1 VDATAALNILDATGR
16 IGEPVRLLLRL
27 GISDNASAKAAGKV
41 TTNRRSEDNLTGAEE
56 LQRMRE
62 MFARSPSFSALLQGP
77 EHRFV
82 LTNPAYHQLIGH
94 RNVIGLPVLEAVPE
108 IEGQGFLELL
118 DNVFAT
124 GEPFVGKDV
133 KIVLQRS
140 PGNVE
145 ETRYLDFV
153 YQPIKD
159 ESGNVTSIFVE
170 GLDVTERRATE
181 QALRELN
188 ADLEK
193 RVIERAQAR
202 GRTWNLSPDLLG
214 ALNAKGYFETSNPA
228 WRTILGWS
236 EDEVASMSIFEL
248 LHPDDVEHTRAGFE
262 LTLVGQPA
270 IRFVNRYRC
279 KDSSYRYI
287 SWVGIQEDGYVY
299 CTGRDITAE
308 REAEIELSKAQDAL
322 RQAQKVEAIGQLTGG
337 IAHDFNNL
345 LTGII
350 GSLGLV
356 RRRMATNNLDDIPRL
371 MDAASSAALR
381 AATLTHRLLA
391 FGRRQSLDIRPNDVN
406 RIVAGIE
413 DLLQRTMGERIDL
426 VCNLSEDLWTG
437 STDANQLE
445 SALLN
450 LAINARD
457 AMPDGGCLTI
467 ETANVQLDQAYASLH
482 EDVQPGEYVM
492 VSVSDT
498 GIGMPPEV
506 LEKALDPFF
515 TTKPVGEGTGLGLSV
530 IYGFTKQGRGHLRIH
545 SEVGRGTTVKLYLP
559 RALQNAIDLKPVTV
573 ETPRGRG
580 ETILVVEDDA
590 TVRSII
596 SDVLR
601 DLGYHVLTA
610 ADARFA
616 IPLIQSEGAIDLL
629 ISDVILPHVNGRKLA
644 ETARTLRPALKVLF
658 VSGYSEDAIVRADL
672 IEAGMD
678 MLTKPFALD
687 TLGAKVYAMINGWVP
702 A

>member
-1 VDATAALNILDATGR
+1 
-16 IGEPVRLLLRL
+16 
-27 GISDNASAKAAGKV
+27 
-41 TTNRRSEDNLTGAEE
+41 
-56 LQRMRE
+56 
-62 MFARSPSFSALLQGP
+62 
-77 EHRFV
+77 
-82 LTNPAYHQLIGH
+82 
-94 RNVIGLPVLEAVPE
+94 VIGLTVREAVPE
-108 IEGQGFLELL
+108 LEGQGFFKLL
-118 DNVFAT
+118 DHVFAT
-124 GEPFVGKDV
+124 GESFVGKDV
-133 KIVLQRS
+133 KIILQPTPR
-140 PGNVE
+140 GIE
-145 ETRYLDFV
+145 EPRYLDFV
-153 YQPIKD
+153 CQPIKD
-159 ESGNVTSIFVE
+159 ESGHITSIFVE

-188 ADLEK
+188 ANLEK

-202 GRTWNLSPDLLG
+202 GRTWDLSPDLLG
-214 ALNAKGYFETSNPA
+214 ALNSQGYFETSNPA

-279 KDSSYRYI
+279 KDGSYRYI
-287 SWVGIQEDGYVY
+287 SWVGIQEDGHVY

-308 REAEIELSKAQDAL
+308 REAQIELSKAQDAL

-350 GSLGLV
+350 GSLALV
-356 RRRMATNNLDDIPRL
+356 RRRMATNNPDDIPRL
-371 MDAASSAALR
+371 MDAASAAALR
-381 AATLTHRLLA
+381 AAALTHRLLA
-391 FGRRQSLDIRPNDVN
+391 FGRRQSLDTRPNDVN
-406 RIVAGIE
+406 RIVTGVE
-413 DLLQRTMGERIDL
+413 DLLRRTMGERIEM
-426 VCNLSEDLWTG
+426 VCKLSDDLWTA

-457 AMPDGGCLTI
+457 AMPDGGRLTI
-467 ETANVQLDQAYASLH
+467 ETANVQLDQAYTSLH
-482 EDVQPGEYVM
+482 EDVQPGDYVA

-530 IYGFTKQGRGHLRIH
+530 IYGFTKQSRGHLRIY
-545 SEVGRGTTVKLYLP
+545 SEVGQGTTVKLYLR
-559 RALQNAIDLKPVTV
+559 RALQNAIDLKPVTL
-573 ETPRGRG
+573 ETPRGHG

-596 SDVLR
+596 GDVLR
-601 DLGYHVLTA
+601 DLGYNVLTA

-616 IPLIQSEGAIDLL
+616 IPLLQSKEAIDLL

-658 VSGYSEDAIVRADL
+658 VSGYSEDVIVRGDL
-672 IEAGMD
+672 IDAGMD

-687 TLGAKVYAMINGWVP
+687 TLGAKVHAMING
-702 A
+702 

>member
-1 VDATAALNILDATGR
+1 
-16 IGEPVRLLLRL
+16 
-27 GISDNASAKAAGKV
+27 V
-41 TTNRRSEDNLTGAEE
+41 TTNHRSEDNLTGAEE
-56 LQRMRE
+56 LHRMRE

-94 RNVIGLPVLEAVPE
+94 RNVIGLPVREAVPE
-108 IEGQGFLELL
+108 IEGQGFFELL

-133 KIVLQRS
+133 KIVLQRT
-140 PGNVE
+140 PGGIE

-188 ADLEK
+188 ANLEK

-202 GRTWNLSPDLLG
+202 GRTWDLSPDLLG
-214 ALNAKGYFETSNPA
+214 ALNSKGYFETSNPA

-279 KDSSYRYI
+279 KDGSYRYI

-356 RRRMATNNLDDIPRL
+356 RRRMATNNPDDIPRL
-371 MDAASSAALR
+371 MDAASAAALR
-381 AATLTHRLLA
+381 AAALTHRLLT
-391 FGRRQSLDIRPNDVN
+391 FGRRQSLDMRPNDVN
-406 RIVAGIE
+406 RIVTGVE
-413 DLLQRTMGERIDL
+413 DLLQRTMGERIDM
-426 VCNLSEDLWTG
+426 VCKLSDDLWTA

-457 AMPDGGCLTI
+457 AMPDGGRLTI
-467 ETANVQLDQAYASLH
+467 ETANAQLD
-482 EDVQPGEYVM
+482 GEYVT

-530 IYGFTKQGRGHLRIH
+530 IYGFTKQSRGHLRID
-545 SEVGRGTTVKLYLP
+545 SKVGQGTTVTLYLP
-559 RALQNAIDLKPVTV
+559 RALQDAIDLKPVAL
-573 ETPRGRG
+573 ETPRGHG

-601 DLGYHVLTA
+601 DLGYNVLTA

-616 IPLIQSEGAIDLL
+616 IPLLQSEGAIDLL

>member
-1 VDATAALNILDATGR
+1 
-16 IGEPVRLLLRL
+16 
-27 GISDNASAKAAGKV
+27 V
-41 TTNRRSEDNLTGAEE
+41 TTNARSEAHLNGDEE
-56 LQRMRE
+56 LHRMRE
-62 MFARSPSFSALLQGP
+62 MLARSPSFSALLQGP

-82 LTNPAYHQLIGH
+82 LTNPAYQQLIGH
-94 RNVIGLPVLEAVPE
+94 RDVIGLPVREAVPE
-108 IEGQGFLELL
+108 VEGQGFFELL
-118 DNVFAT
+118 DNVFST
-124 GEPFVGKDV
+124 GEPFVGRDV
-133 KIVLQRS
+133 KIVLQRT
-140 PGNVE
+140 PGGIE

-159 ESGNVTSIFVE
+159 ESGKVTSIFVE
-170 GLDVTERRATE
+170 GMDVTDRRAIE

-188 ADLEK
+188 ADLER

-214 ALNAKGYFETSNPA
+214 ALNSKGYFETSNPA
-228 WRTILGWS
+228 WQTILGWS
-236 EDEVASMSIFEL
+236 EAEVASMSIFEL

-279 KDSSYRYI
+279 KDGRHRYI

-299 CTGRDITAE
+299 CTGRDITVE

-322 RQAQKVEAIGQLTGG
+322 RQAQKMEAIGQLTGG

-350 GSLGLV
+350 GSLDLV
-356 RRRMATNNLDDIPRL
+356 RRRMASNNTGDIPRL
-371 MDAASSAALR
+371 MDAASAAALR
-381 AATLTHRLLA
+381 AAALTHRLLA
-391 FGRRQSLDIRPNDVN
+391 FGRRQSLDTRPIDVN
-406 RIVAGIE
+406 RIVGGVE
-413 DLLQRTMGERIDL
+413 DLLQRTMGERIEL
-426 VCNLSEDLWTG
+426 VCKLAGDLWTA

-457 AMPDGGCLTI
+457 AMPDGGRLTI
-467 ETANVQLDQAYASLH
+467 ETANVQLDDAYASLH
-482 EDVQPGEYVM
+482 EDVQPGEYVA

-498 GIGMPPEV
+498 GIGMAPDV
-506 LEKALDPFF
+506 LEKAMDPFF

-530 IYGFTKQGRGHLRIH
+530 IYGFTKQSRGHLRIY
-545 SEVGRGTTVKLYLP
+545 SEVGRGTTVKLFLP
-559 RALQNAIDLKPVTV
+559 RAMQNAVDLKPVAL
-573 ETPRGRG
+573 EIPRGRG

-596 SDVLR
+596 SDVLQ
-601 DLGYHVLTA
+601 DLGYNVLTA
-610 ADARFA
+610 SDARLA
-616 IPLIQSEGAIDLL
+616 IPFLQSKKTIDLL
-629 ISDVILPHVNGRKLA
+629 ISDVILPHINGRKLA
-644 ETARTLRPALKVLF
+644 EIARTSRPTLKVLF
-658 VSGYSEDAIVRADL
+658 VSGYSEDAIVRDDF
-672 IEAGMD
+672 IDAGMD

-687 TLGAKVYAMINGWVP
+687 VLGAKVHAMIEG
-702 A
+702 

>member
-1 VDATAALNILDATGR
+1 MHH
-16 IGEPVRLLLRL
+16 
-27 GISDNASAKAAGKV
+27 
-41 TTNRRSEDNLTGAEE
+41 RRSEDKLTGDEE
-56 LQRMRE
+56 LHRMRE
-62 MFARSPSFSALLQGP
+62 MFARSPSFAALLQGP

-94 RNVIGLPVLEAVPE
+94 RNVIGLPVREAVPE

-118 DNVFAT
+118 DNVLAT

-133 KIVLQRS
+133 KIVLQRT
-140 PGNVE
+140 PGGIE

-188 ADLEK
+188 ANLEK

-202 GRTWNLSPDLLG
+202 GRTWVLSPDLLG
-214 ALNAKGYFETSNPA
+214 ALNSKGYFETSNPA

-279 KDSSYRYI
+279 KDGSYRYI

-299 CTGRDITAE
+299 CTGRDITVE
-308 REAEIELSKAQDAL
+308 REAEIELSKAQEAL

-350 GSLGLV
+350 GSLALV
-356 RRRMATNNLDDIPRL
+356 RRRMATNNPGDIPRL
-371 MDAASSAALR
+371 MDAASAAAMR
-381 AATLTHRLLA
+381 AAALTHRLLT
-391 FGRRQSLDIRPNDVN
+391 FGRRQSLDTRPNDVN
-406 RIVAGIE
+406 RLVTGVE
-413 DLLQRTMGERIDL
+413 DLLRRTMGERIEL
-426 VCNLSEDLWTG
+426 VCKLSDDLWTA

-457 AMPDGGCLTI
+457 AMPDGGRLTI
-467 ETANVQLDQAYASLH
+467 ETANVQLD
-482 EDVQPGEYVM
+482 GEYVT

-530 IYGFTKQGRGHLRIH
+530 IYGFTKQSRGHMRIH
-545 SEVGRGTTVKLYLP
+545 SEVGHGTTVRLYFP
-559 RALQNAIDLKPVTV
+559 RALQDAIDLKPVTL
-573 ETPRGRG
+573 ETPRGHG

-601 DLGYHVLTA
+601 DLGYNVLTA

-616 IPLIQSEGAIDLL
+616 IPLLQSEGAIDLL

-644 ETARTLRPALKVLF
+644 EMARTSRPALKVLF
-658 VSGYSEDAIVRADL
+658 VSGYSEDAIVRGDL

-687 TLGAKVYAMINGWVP
+687 TLGAKVHAMING
-702 A
+702 

>member
-1 VDATAALNILDATGR
+1 
-16 IGEPVRLLLRL
+16 
-27 GISDNASAKAAGKV
+27 V
-41 TTNRRSEDNLTGAEE
+41 TTNHRSEDNLTGAEE
-56 LQRMRE
+56 LHRMRE

-94 RNVIGLPVLEAVPE
+94 RNVIGLPVREAVPE
-108 IEGQGFLELL
+108 IEGQGFFELL

-133 KIVLQRS
+133 RIVLQRT
-140 PGNVE
+140 PGGIE

-188 ADLEK
+188 ANLEK

-202 GRTWNLSPDLLG
+202 GRTWDLSPDLLG
-214 ALNAKGYFETSNPA
+214 ALNSKGYFETSNPA

-279 KDSSYRYI
+279 KDGSYRYI

-308 REAEIELSKAQDAL
+308 QEAEIELSKAQDAL

-350 GSLGLV
+350 GSLDLV
-356 RRRMATNNLDDIPRL
+356 RRRMATNNPDDIPRL
-371 MDAASSAALR
+371 MDAASAAALR
-381 AATLTHRLLA
+381 AAALTHRLLT

-406 RIVAGIE
+406 RIVTGVE
-413 DLLQRTMGERIDL
+413 DLLQRTMGERIDM
-426 VCNLSEDLWTG
+426 VCKPSDDLWTA

-457 AMPDGGCLTI
+457 AMPDGGRLTI
-467 ETANVQLDQAYASLH
+467 ETANAQLD
-482 EDVQPGEYVM
+482 GEYVT

-530 IYGFTKQGRGHLRIH
+530 IYGFTKQSRGHLRID
-545 SEVGRGTTVKLYLP
+545 SKVGQGTTVTLYLP
-559 RALQNAIDLKPVTV
+559 RALQDAIDLKPVAL
-573 ETPRGRG
+573 ETPRGHG

-601 DLGYHVLTA
+601 DLGYNVLTA

-616 IPLIQSEGAIDLL
+616 IPLLQSEGAIDLL

-687 TLGAKVYAMINGWVP
+687 TLGAKVFAMIDG
-702 A
+702 

>member
-1 VDATAALNILDATGR
+1 MVG
-16 IGEPVRLLLRL
+16 P
-27 GISDNASAKAAGKV
+27 
-41 TTNRRSEDNLTGAEE
+41 NRRSEDTLDGAEE
-56 LQRMRE
+56 LRRMRE
-62 MFARSPSFSALLQGP
+62 MFARSPSFSAFLQGP

-94 RNVIGLPVLEAVPE
+94 RNVLGLPVREAVPE
-108 IEGQGFLELL
+108 VASQGFLELL

-133 KIVLQRS
+133 KIVLQRT
-140 PGNVE
+140 PGGIE

-159 ESGNVTSIFVE
+159 GSGNVTSIFVE

-181 QALRELN
+181 LALRELN
-188 ADLEK
+188 ADLER

-202 GRTWNLSPDLLG
+202 GRTWDLSPDLLG
-214 ALNAKGYFETSNPA
+214 ALNSKGYFETSNPA
-228 WRTILGWS
+228 WHTILGWS

-279 KDSSYRYI
+279 KDGGYRHI

-299 CTGRDITAE
+299 CTGRDITSE
-308 REAEIELSKAQDAL
+308 REAEIELSKAHDAL
-322 RQAQKVEAIGQLTGG
+322 RQAQKMEAIGQLTGG

-350 GSLGLV
+350 GSLDLV
-356 RRRMATNNLDDIPRL
+356 RRRMATNSSDDIPRL
-371 MDAASSAALR
+371 MNAASAAAQR
-381 AATLTHRLLA
+381 AAVLTHRLLA

-406 RIVAGIE
+406 RLVTGVE
-413 DLLQRTMGERIDL
+413 DLLRRTLGERVEL
-426 VCNLSEDLWTG
+426 VCKLSDDLWAA

-457 AMPDGGCLTI
+457 AMPDGGRLTI
-467 ETANVQLDQAYASLH
+467 ETANVQLDEGYASLH
-482 EDVQPGEYVM
+482 EDVEPGEYVAL
-492 VSVSDT
+492 SVSDT
-498 GIGMPPEV
+498 GVGMPPEV
-506 LEKALDPFF
+506 LAKAVDPFF

-530 IYGFTKQGRGHLRIH
+530 IHGFASQSRGHLRIDSQLGH
-545 SEVGRGTTVKLYLP
+545 GTTVQLYLL
-559 RALQNAIDLKPVTV
+559 RALQNAVEAKPVAL
-573 ETPRGRG
+573 ETPRGHG

-596 SDVLR
+596 CDALQ
-601 DLGYHVLTA
+601 DLGYKVLKA
-610 ADARFA
+610 ADSRFA
-616 IPLIQSEGAIDLL
+616 IPLLQSKGTIDLL

-644 ETARTLRPALKVLF
+644 EMARISRPELKVLF
-658 VSGYSEDAIVRADL
+658 VSGYSEHAMVRGDL

-678 MLTKPFALD
+678 MLAKPFALD
-687 TLGAKVYAMINGWVP
+687 TLGAKVHAIINGKP
-702 A
+702 GD

>member
-1 VDATAALNILDATGR
+1 M
-16 IGEPVRLLLRL
+16 
-27 GISDNASAKAAGKV
+27 
-41 TTNRRSEDNLTGAEE
+41 TTNGGPEDNLTGAEE
-56 LQRMRE
+56 LHRMRE

-82 LTNPAYHQLIGH
+82 LTNPAYHQLMGH
-94 RNVIGLPVLEAVPE
+94 RNVIGLSFREAFPE
-108 IEGQGFLELL
+108 AKGQGFLELL
-118 DNVFAT
+118 DNVFTT

-133 KIVLQRS
+133 KIVLART
-140 PGNVE
+140 PGGAE
-145 ETRYLDFV
+145 DTRYVDFV

-159 ESGNVTSIFVE
+159 DSGNVKSIFVE
-170 GLDVTERRATE
+170 GLDITERRATE
-181 QALRELN
+181 HALRELN
-188 ADLEK
+188 VNLER

-214 ALNAKGYFETSNPA
+214 ALNSEGFFETSNPA

-248 LHPDDVEHTRAGFE
+248 LHPEDVEHTRAGFE

-279 KDSSYRYI
+279 KDGSYRHI

-299 CTGRDITAE
+299 CTGRDITVE

-322 RQAQKVEAIGQLTGG
+322 RQAQKMEAIGQLTGG

-350 GSLGLV
+350 GSLDLV
-356 RRRMATNNLDDIPRL
+356 RRRMAANNAVDIPRL
-371 MDAASSAALR
+371 MDAASAAALR
-381 AATLTHRLLA
+381 AAALTHRLLA
-391 FGRRQSLDIRPNDVN
+391 FGRRQSLDTRPNDVN
-406 RIVAGIE
+406 RIVSGIE
-413 DLLQRTMGERIDL
+413 DFLQRTMGERIEL
-426 VCNLSEDLWTG
+426 ECKLSDDLWTAF
-437 STDANQLE
+437 TDANQLE

-457 AMPDGGCLTI
+457 AMPNGGRLTI
-467 ETANVQLDQAYASLH
+467 ETANVQLDDAYSSLH
-482 EDVQPGEYVM
+482 ADVQPGEYVI

-498 GIGMPPEV
+498 GIGMPPAV
-506 LEKALDPFF
+506 LERALDPFF

-530 IYGFTKQGRGHLRIH
+530 IYGFIKQSRGHLRIY
-545 SEVGRGTTVKLYLP
+545 SEPGQGTTVRLYLP
-559 RALQNAIDLKPVTV
+559 RALQNAVDLKPVAH
-573 ETPRGRG
+573 ETPRGHG

-596 SDVLR
+596 SDVLQ
-601 DLGYHVLTA
+601 DLGYSVLTA
-610 ADARFA
+610 ADARVA
-616 IPLIQSEGAIDLL
+616 IPLLQSEKAIDLL
-629 ISDVILPHVNGRKLA
+629 ISDVILPHVNGEKLA
-644 ETARTLRPALKVLF
+644 EMARSSRPELKVLF
-658 VSGYSEDAIVRADL
+658 VSGYSENAIVRSEL

-678 MLTKPFALD
+678 ILTKPFALD
-687 TLGAKVYAMINGWVP
+687 TLGAKVHAMIKGP
-702 A
+702 AAQ

>member
-1 VDATAALNILDATGR
+1 
-16 IGEPVRLLLRL
+16 
-27 GISDNASAKAAGKV
+27 V
-41 TTNRRSEDNLTGAEE
+41 TTNRLSEDNLTGAEE
-56 LQRMRE
+56 LHRMRE

-94 RNVIGLPVLEAVPE
+94 RDVIGLPVREAVPE
-108 IEGQGFLELL
+108 VEGQGFFELL
-118 DNVFAT
+118 DTVFAT

-133 KIVLQRS
+133 KIVLQRT
-140 PGNVE
+140 PGGIE

-159 ESGNVTSIFVE
+159 ESGHVTSIFVE

-188 ADLEK
+188 ANLEK

-202 GRTWNLSPDLLG
+202 GRTWDLSPDLLG
-214 ALNAKGYFETSNPA
+214 ALNSKGYFETSNPA

-279 KDSSYRYI
+279 KDGSYRYI

-371 MDAASSAALR
+371 MDAASAAALR
-381 AATLTHRLLA
+381 AAALTHRLLA
-391 FGRRQSLDIRPNDVN
+391 FGRRQSLDTRPNDVN
-406 RIVAGIE
+406 RIVTGIE
-413 DLLQRTMGERIDL
+413 DLLQRTMGERIEL
-426 VCNLSEDLWTG
+426 VCRLSNDLWAA

-457 AMPDGGCLTI
+457 AMPNGGRLTI
-467 ETANVQLDQAYASLH
+467 ETANVQLD
-482 EDVQPGEYVM
+482 GEYVA

-530 IYGFTKQGRGHLRIH
+530 IYGFTKQSRGHLRIY
-545 SEVGRGTTVKLYLP
+545 SEVGQGTTVRLYLP
-559 RALQNAIDLKPVTV
+559 RALQDAIDLKPVAL
-573 ETPRGRG
+573 ETPRGHG

-601 DLGYHVLTA
+601 DLGYNVLTA

-616 IPLIQSEGAIDLL
+616 IPLLQSEEAIDLL

-658 VSGYSEDAIVRADL
+658 VSGYSEDAIVRGDL

-687 TLGAKVYAMINGWVP
+687 TLGAKVHAMING
-702 A
+702 